1 MTTTTTMTPHDEAL
15 ERCAE
20 MEGWLTGQG
29 FKLVHSNPAIGEDRW
44 LDRSGRWT
52 YERPECEMR
61 GNTSRTS
68 VTVTLYEGTTLVRF
82 DLRGDVMHRVTF
94 SNRTL
99 PSVILATANCFR
111 G

>member
-15 ERCAE
+15 QRCAE
-20 MEGWLTGQG
+20 MEGWLTKQG
-29 FKLVHSNPAIGEDRW
+29 FELVHSDPAIGEDRW
-44 LDRSGRWT
+44 LDPRGSWT
-52 YERPECEMR
+52 YERWESEMR
-61 GNTSRTS
+61 GKTSRTD
-68 VTVTLYEGTTLVRF
+68 VVVTLYEGTTLVRF

-94 SNRTL
+94 SNRTM